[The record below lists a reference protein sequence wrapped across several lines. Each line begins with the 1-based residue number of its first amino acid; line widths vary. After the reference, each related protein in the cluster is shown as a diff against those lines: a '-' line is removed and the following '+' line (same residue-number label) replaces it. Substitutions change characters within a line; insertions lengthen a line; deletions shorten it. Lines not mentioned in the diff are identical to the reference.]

1 MNLQDAHLCRVLNLR
16 RFQSAL
22 LPRLI
27 KKEIR
32 MRTMKGLVAG
42 VLLAGLSLACLL
54 SGRAF
59 EAKAE
64 KTATGQAQ
72 NRVAIR
78 ATANPLHPAWR
89 ISAPISFNNLTV
101 FPVVSDEPTSTDEF
115 ITLDEGLRSGKV
127 IITELGTDGRSRRI
141 RRGRRISDDADVNKL
156 AVTNK
161 SGKML
166 VLIAGELLVGGK
178 QDRIVG
184 NDCIV
189 SSTNK
194 PVPINVFCVEHGRW
208 SEEASFGQSRNV
220 AGGERDGSVDHL
232 PKAAPPMVM
241 AMPNVRAIAQA
252 DKSQSGVWNE
262 VAKAQSEN
270 VVVTA
275 TGDLK
280 SVYRDRRVK
289 GKIDSYERALKNKL
303 SAVNVVGVVVALG
316 DRIISTDVFANHSLF
331 QAYWP
336 KMLKSY
342 ALEALN
348 SPATNKREVSRSD
361 AESFLSRVQGE
372 SATDDKPG
380 VYKLAE
386 NQSSKDASFELQSAT
401 GKSTLVHFNRVSKQ

>member
-1 MNLQDAHLCRVLNLR
+1 
-16 RFQSAL
+16 
-22 LPRLI
+22 
-27 KKEIR
+27 

-64 KTATGQAQ
+64 KTATGQSQ
-72 NRVAIR
+72 NRVAIN
-78 ATANPLHPAWR
+78 AAANPLHHSWR
-89 ISAPISFNNLTV
+89 ISAAISFKNLTV

-127 IITELGTDGRSRRI
+127 IITELGADGRSRRI
-141 RRGRRISDDADVNKL
+141 RRNGRIRDDADVNKL
-156 AVTNK
+156 AVTNR

-208 SEEASFGQSRNV
+208 SEEASFGHSRGV
-220 AGGERDGSVDHL
+220 ESAASVGGGSGPASGGGYGSGGGAAGRGM
-232 PKAAPPMVM
+232 APPMAAI
-241 AMPNVRAIAQA
+241 AMPNLRAKAQA
-252 DKSQSGVWNE
+252 DKSQSEVWNE

-275 TGDLK
+275 TGDLT
-280 SVYRDRRVK
+280 SVYRDGRVK

-303 SAVNVVGVVVALG
+303 SAANVIGVVVAIG

-348 SPATNKREVSRSD
+348 STAAGNQEVSRSD
-361 AESFLSRVQGE
+361 AEGFLSRVKGE
-372 SATDDKPG
+372 SATDHKPG

-386 NQSSKDASFELQSAT
+386 NQSSKDASFELQSTAR
-401 GKSTLVHFNRVSKQ
+401 KSTLVHFNRVSKQ

>member
-1 MNLQDAHLCRVLNLR
+1 
-16 RFQSAL
+16 
-22 LPRLI
+22 
-27 KKEIR
+27 
-32 MRTMKGLVAG
+32 MRTMKSLVAG
-42 VLLAGLSLACLL
+42 VLLTGLSLACLL
-54 SGRAF
+54 SGRMI
-59 EAKAE
+59 EVKAE
-64 KTATGQAQ
+64 KTATAQAQ
-72 NRVAIR
+72 NRVAIN

-89 ISAPISFNNLTV
+89 ISSAISFNNLTV

-141 RRGRRISDDADVNKL
+141 RRNRVSDNADVNKL
-156 AVTNK
+156 AVTNR

-208 SEEASFGQSRNV
+208 SEEASFGQSRSV
-220 AGGERDGSVDHL
+220 ASGTGDGPGSGGGVGSGV
-232 PKAAPPMVM
+232 APPMAAI
-241 AMPNVRAIAQA
+241 AMPNLRAKAQA
-252 DKSQSGVWNE
+252 DKSQSAVWNE
-262 VAKAQSEN
+262 VAKAQTEN

-275 TGDLK
+275 TGDLT
-280 SVYRDRRVK
+280 SVYRDKRVK

-303 SAVNVVGVVVALG
+303 SAANVVGVVVAIG
-316 DRIISTDVFANHSLF
+316 DRIISADVFANHSLF

-348 SPATNKREVSRSD
+348 SSATNKQEVSRSD
-361 AESFLSRVQGE
+361 AEGFLSRVQGE

-386 NQSSKDASFELQSAT
+386 NQSTKDASFELQSASR
-401 GKSTLVHFNRVSKQ
+401 KATLVHFNRVSKQ

>member
-1 MNLQDAHLCRVLNLR
+1 
-16 RFQSAL
+16 
-22 LPRLI
+22 
-27 KKEIR
+27 
-32 MRTMKGLVAG
+32 MKSLVAG

-54 SGRAF
+54 SGRMI
-59 EAKAE
+59 EVKAE
-64 KTATGQAQ
+64 KTATGQTQ
-72 NRVAIR
+72 NRVAIN

-89 ISAPISFNNLTV
+89 ISSAISFNNLTV
-101 FPVVSDEPTSTDEF
+101 FPVVSDQPTSTDEF

-141 RRGRRISDDADVNKL
+141 RRNRVSDDADVNKL
-156 AVTNK
+156 AVTNR

-194 PVPINVFCVEHGRW
+194 PVSINVFCVEHGRW
-208 SEEASFGQSRNV
+208 SEEASFGQNRSV
-220 AGGERDGSVDHL
+220 ASGTGDGPGSGGGIGSGSGAGRG
-232 PKAAPPMVM
+232 AAPPMAAI
-241 AMPNVRAIAQA
+241 AMPNLRAKAQA
-252 DKSQSGVWNE
+252 EKSQSAVWNE

-275 TGDLK
+275 TGDLT

-289 GKIDSYERALKNKL
+289 GKIGSYERALKNKL
-303 SAVNVVGVVVALG
+303 SAANVVGVVVAIG
-316 DRIISTDVFANHSLF
+316 DRIISADVFANHSLF

-348 SPATNKREVSRSD
+348 SSATNKQEVSRSD
-361 AESFLSRVQGE
+361 AEGFLSRVQGE
-372 SATDDKPG
+372 SVTDDKPG

-386 NQSSKDASFELQSAT
+386 NQSTKDASFELQSASR
-401 GKSTLVHFNRVSKQ
+401 KSTLVHFNRVSKQ

>member
-1 MNLQDAHLCRVLNLR
+1 M
-16 RFQSAL
+16 ST
-22 LPRLI
+22 I
-27 KKEIR
+27 
-32 MRTMKGLVAG
+32 KGLVAG

-54 SGRAF
+54 SGRLF

-64 KTATGQAQ
+64 KGQSQ
-72 NRVAIR
+72 NRVAIK

-127 IITELGTDGRSRRI
+127 IITEIGTDGRSRRI
-141 RRGRRISDDADVNKL
+141 RRNRISDDADVNKL

-189 SSTNK
+189 ASTNK

-208 SEEASFGQSRNV
+208 SEEASFGQSRSV
-220 AGGERDGSVDHL
+220 AGGSGDGSEDHL
-232 PKAAPPMVM
+232 AKAAPPMAM
-241 AMPNVRAIAQA
+241 AMPNLRAKAQA
-252 DKSQSGVWNE
+252 DKSQSEVWNE
-262 VAKAQSEN
+262 VAKAQSQN

-303 SAVNVVGVVVALG
+303 SAANVVGVVVAVG

-348 SPATNKREVSRSD
+348 SPATSKQEISRSD

-386 NQSSKDASFELQSAT
+386 NQSSKDASFELQST
-401 GKSTLVHFNRVSKQ
+401 TKKSTLVHFNRVSKQ

>member
-1 MNLQDAHLCRVLNLR
+1 
-16 RFQSAL
+16 
-22 LPRLI
+22 
-27 KKEIR
+27 
-32 MRTMKGLVAG
+32 MRTMKSLVAG

-54 SGRAF
+54 SGRMI
-59 EAKAE
+59 EVKAE
-64 KTATGQAQ
+64 KTATRQAH
-72 NRVAIR
+72 NRVAIN

-89 ISAPISFNNLTV
+89 ISSAISFKNLTV

-127 IITELGTDGRSRRI
+127 IITELGANGRSRRI
-141 RRGRRISDDADVNKL
+141 RRNQRISDDAEVNKL

-189 SSTNK
+189 ASTNK

-208 SEEASFGQSRNV
+208 SEEASFGQSRSVGSGEGVGTGSGGGVGHGSGGGGGGGGLV
-220 AGGERDGSVDHL
+220 A
-232 PKAAPPMVM
+232 PM
-241 AMPNVRAIAQA
+241 AMPNLRAKAQA
-252 DKSQSGVWNE
+252 DKSQSEVWNE

-270 VVVTA
+270 IVVTK
-275 TGDLK
+275 TGDLT

-289 GKIDSYERALKNKL
+289 DRIDSYERALKNKL
-303 SAVNVVGVVVALG
+303 SAANVVGVVVAIG
-316 DRIISTDVFANHSLF
+316 DRIISADVFANHSLF

-348 SPATNKREVSRSD
+348 SPAAGKQEISRSD
-361 AESFLSRVQGE
+361 AEGFLSRVQGE

-386 NQSSKDASFELQSAT
+386 NQSSKEASFELQSASR
-401 GKSTLVHFNRVSKQ
+401 KSTLVHFNRVSKQ